1 MGEQLVASRNRANV
15 REEVKLLLNQ
25 GRRESRNLVEA
36 LVVDFAALWRAL
48 VPEAA
53 GLAAQLEPAV
63 GAAKP
68 LGIVGRMEKA
78 GELLAGQ
85 PMKVIR
91 RVASCDSDTGR
102 GWAAYALC
110 RGRSRDVADCLAH
123 AQQFARDSHFGVREW
138 AWMAARPRIAA
149 ELGDA
154 LQLLQPWTRD
164 GEAGIRRFATE
175 STRPRGVWC
184 SHIQALKDKPEIA
197 LPLLE
202 ALKADPEKYVQDSLA
217 NWLNDAAK
225 TRPDFVKEVTGQWKR
240 QAVKQRDAAAT
251 LRICKRATR
260 SL

>member
-1 MGEQLVASRNRANV
+1 MALRNRQSVSMDV
-15 REEVKLLLNQ
+15 RSALN
-25 GRRESRNLVEA
+25 GGKRESRDLVEA
-36 LVVDFAALWRAL
+36 LVVDFAELWRAL

-53 GLAAQLEPAV
+53 TLAGQLEPAV
-63 GAAKP
+63 GSAKP

-110 RGRSRDVADCLAH
+110 RGRSRDVEECLGH
-123 AQQFARDSHFGVREW
+123 ARQFARDGHFGVREW
-138 AWMAARPRIAA
+138 AWMAARPKIST
-149 ELGDA
+149 ELGNA
-154 LQLLQPWTRD
+154 LRLLQPWTRE
-164 GEAGIRRFATE
+164 GEAGVRRFATE
-175 STRPRGVWC
+175 ATRPRGVWC

-202 ALKADPEKYVQDSLA
+202 ALKADREKYVGDSLA

-225 TRPDFVKEVTGQWKR
+225 TRPDFVKEVTGRWKR
-240 QAVKQRDAAAT
+240 QAAGQTDEAVT

-260 SL
+260 SF